1 MGRTIRPGNGLFQG
15 DGALTDA
22 PLRDSRR
29 CVKIRLMVQHWLV
42 QPAARRKAVTSSRR
56 HVVGPENRSRGRQS
70 MTDNRWF
77 FRSTLI
83 FGLVLLGL
91 VPAALR
97 AQEAPTV
104 SGQVK
109 ASVGGAPLVG
119 AIVSVPSLHLNAT
132 TDNEGKY
139 RLVLPAGTT
148 GAVTLTARRIGF
160 QTRTTSCP
168 RCKAKSPVCRSR
180 IQRIRSAPR
189 VSSFAAPV
197 RFSGRTNH

>member
-1 MGRTIRPGNGLFQG
+1 
-15 DGALTDA
+15 
-22 PLRDSRR
+22 
-29 CVKIRLMVQHWLV
+29 
-42 QPAARRKAVTSSRR
+42 
-56 HVVGPENRSRGRQS
+56 

-160 QTRTTSCP
+160 QTGVVQVTVSGAAVAQDITLQEGAIELQQVVVTALGIEREQ
-168 RCKAKSPVCRSR
+168 RSLSYSAQTISGER
-180 IQRIRSAPR
+180 LSDVRSNNV
-189 VSSFAAPV
+189 VSSLQGKVAGVQVTNSANPFGSPDHLD
-197 RFSGRTNH
+197 GRV